1 MKDTVEH
8 IFFDL
13 DHTLWDFERNSALA
27 FDKIFRTRNLDV
39 ELGDFLEIYV
49 PVNLKFWRMFRENRI
64 TKKELRYIRL
74 KVTFDRMGVHFNDL
88 LIKEIA
94 NDYLTYLP
102 TFNHL
107 FKETSTILS
116 YLNVTYKL
124 HIITNGFANV
134 QEGKLV
140 NSGIDHYFNVVVN
153 SETAG
158 VKKPNPFIFQ
168 LAMKRAG
175 ATPERSLM
183 VGDSLE
189 ADVLGA
195 LNAGMH
201 ALYYNPKG
209 EEVPSH
215 ILQINN
221 LLEMKNLL

>member
-1 MKDTVEH
+1 MKDTIQH

-13 DHTLWDFERNSALA
+13 DHTLWDFERNSALT
-27 FDKIFRTRNLDV
+27 FGKIFHTRNMEIDLD
-39 ELGDFLEIYV
+39 DFLEIYI
-49 PVNLKFWRMFRENRI
+49 PVNLRFWRMFRDNKI
-64 TKKELRYIRL
+64 SKKELRYIRL
-74 KVTFDRMGVHFNDL
+74 KVTFTKLGVQFNDL

-107 FKETSTILS
+107 FKETASILT
-116 YLNVTYKL
+116 YLNDTYKL

-140 NSGIDHYFNVVVN
+140 NSGIDHFFDVVVN

-158 VKKPNPFIFQ
+158 VKKPNPFIFK

-175 ATPERSLM
+175 AIPERSLM

-195 LNAGMH
+195 LNAGMY

-209 EEVPSH
+209 EEVPDH
-215 ILQINN
+215 IIQISN